1 MARRVERPR
10 QTRLTQAPHHH
21 SHPRRGR
28 PGAAGSPMTPPI
40 PILYRYQHD
49 IGRDIYYVLVERSHR
64 ALFSSDHRPKS
75 QDDPLHTVT
84 HDRSV
89 VNYSRISHND
99 IHVSFL
105 RVSPV
110 VRYTAIHAQQE
121 HLLVRTCM

>member
-1 MARRVERPR
+1 
-10 QTRLTQAPHHH
+10 
-21 SHPRRGR
+21 
-28 PGAAGSPMTPPI
+28 MTPPI

-99 IHVSFL
+99 ITRFFSKSQSCSSLHCDTRTAGTPSSTHLYVALVSRRL
-105 RVSPV
+105 CEQNVLNIV
-110 VRYTAIHAQQE
+110 VVEFA
-121 HLLVRTCM
+121 